1 MWGCMQLYKPL
12 CTYTIQIYI
21 SMVWNLCGAVGVYA
35 TVQTIVH
42 MHHSNIYQHGLEL
55 FEWSVLCML
64 IFVVDILFS
73 AFDV

>member
-1 MWGCMQLYKPL
+1 
-12 CTYTIQIYI
+12 
-21 SMVWNLCGAVGVYA
+21 VGVYA

-42 MHHSNIYQHGLEL
+42 IHHSNIYQHGLELVWGRGGVCNCTNHCAHAPFKYISACLEL